1 MHTKD
6 VPALLIA
13 AMLWTAVAPVRA
25 ASPVLE
31 ATYTASISN
40 GWVQVERWRDPGTA
54 FVQETFYNLCG
65 SLNDIAL
72 IHNEHTGPSDGVV
85 FIASCNDST
94 GITNLGGAAVV
105 AVNHLGLGWNTPAVN
120 QITAWLSAP

>member
-13 AMLWTAVAPVRA
+13 AMLWTAVAPARA
-25 ASPVLE
+25 A
-31 ATYTASISN
+31 
-40 GWVQVERWRDPGTA
+40 
-54 FVQETFYNLCG
+54 
-65 SLNDIAL
+65 
-72 IHNEHTGPSDGVV
+72 
-85 FIASCNDST
+85 ST